1 VREER
6 THPTPQLSDGRVSR
20 RVLVVDGEP
29 ASGRATEDL
38 LRREDYWAVVTHDPV
53 AAEKLARVGAADVLA
68 VDLNLG
74 ALEVVPRWQRRQGDP
89 SPRETPPQNGDG
101 YAVLRALHSD
111 SSCARFPLFLLR
123 ARSDDESREPACRFG
138 LIDYVPKASQPRDLV
153 RGLDSV
159 FRDVVEPA
167 LLRDEQRM
175 EAEEGTPL
183 VDATEWG
190 RGETRY
196 RPFDTVPKP
205 LRTALLVD
213 PDLAYRR
220 YVRGVLAEHGFVVYE
235 VSSSAEALQLAI
247 ARRPWLILSEVNL
260 PDQSGFDLCARI
272 RSHGLLRRTP
282 LAFLSDWDE
291 PDKRYA
297 GLQLGADDYL
307 VKPITIRELVIRLEL
322 ILKRYKDLRPG
333 GQPGAGFRGS
343 VELVGSAG
351 LLQVCHLNRLTGT
364 LVVRHGAQQIKVA
377 FSTGEIVGAAGVHL
391 IRANGNDLRPEEI
404 VYTLLAWP
412 RGQFQFVPAPSV
424 QGEPIGEG
432 FDQILLEGCRR
443 LDEQDLTGAAG
454 S

>member
-1 VREER
+1 MREER
-6 THPTPQLSDGRVSR
+6 THPTPQLGNGRVSR
-20 RVLVVDGEP
+20 RVLVVDGE
-29 ASGRATEDL
+29 ATSGQATEQL
-38 LRREDYWAVVTHDPV
+38 LRREDYWAVVTHDPA

-74 ALEVVPRWQRRQGDP
+74 ALEHVPRWQRRQGDP
-89 SPRETPPQNGDG
+89 TPREAPPQGTEG

-123 ARSDDESREPACRFG
+123 ARSDDERREPACRFG
-138 LIDYVPKASQPRDLV
+138 LIDYLPKASKPEDLV
-153 RGLDSV
+153 KGLDTV

-167 LLRDEQRM
+167 LLRDEQRQ
-175 EAEEGTPL
+175 EAEEGTP
-183 VDATEWG
+183 VDTGAEWANG
-190 RGETRY
+190 IRY
-196 RPFDTVPKP
+196 RPFETVPKP

-220 YVRGVLAEHGFVVYE
+220 FVRGVMAEHGFVVYE
-235 VSSSAEALQLAI
+235 ASSSAEALQLAI

-333 GQPGAGFRGS
+333 SQPGAGFRGS
-343 VELVGSAG
+343 VELVGAAG
-351 LLQVCHLNRLTGT
+351 LLQVCHLNRLTGI
-364 LVVRHGAQQIKVA
+364 LMVRHGPQQIRVS
-377 FSTGEIVGAAGVHL
+377 FRSGEIVGASGVHL
-391 IRANGNDLRPEEI
+391 IRSNGDEPRPEEI
-404 VYTLLAWP
+404 VFTLLSWS
-412 RGQFQFVPAPSV
+412 RGQFQFAPAQSV
-424 QGEPIGEG
+424 DGQPIGEG

-443 LDEQDLTGAAG
+443 LDERDLDRAAG

>member
-6 THPTPQLSDGRVSR
+6 THPTPQLSNGRVSR
-20 RVLVVDGEP
+20 RVLVVDAE
-29 ASGRATEDL
+29 ASSGQATEQL
-38 LRREDYWAVVTHDPV
+38 LRREDYWAVVTHDPA

-74 ALEVVPRWQRRQGDP
+74 ALEHVPRWQRRQGDP
-89 SPRETPPQNGDG
+89 TPREAPPQGTEG

-123 ARSDDESREPACRFG
+123 ARSDDERREPACRFG
-138 LIDYVPKASQPRDLV
+138 LIDYLPKASQPQDLV
-153 RGLDSV
+153 RGLDTV

-175 EAEEGTPL
+175 EAEDGTP
-183 VDATEWG
+183 VDTEAEWANG
-190 RGETRY
+190 VRY
-196 RPFDTVPKP
+196 RPFETVPKP

-220 YVRGVLAEHGFVVYE
+220 FVRGVLAEHGFMVYE
-235 VSSSAEALQLAI
+235 ASSSVEALQLAI

-282 LAFLSDWDE
+282 LAFLSEWDE

-322 ILKRYKDLRPG
+322 ILKRYKDL
-333 GQPGAGFRGS
+333 QPGSQPGTGFRGS
-343 VELVGSAG
+343 VELVGAAG
-351 LLQVCHLNRLTGT
+351 LLQVCHLNRLTGN
-364 LVVRHGAQQIKVA
+364 LMVRHGPQQIRVS
-377 FSTGEIVGAAGVHL
+377 FRGGEIVGASGVHL
-391 IRANGNDLRPEEI
+391 IRSNGGDPQPEEI
-404 VYTLLAWP
+404 VFTLLSWP

-424 QGEPIGEG
+424 DGEPIGES

-443 LDEQDLTGAAG
+443 LDERHLSRASG

>member
-1 VREER
+1 MRDER
-6 THPTPQLSDGRVSR
+6 THPTPRLSNGRVSR
-20 RVLVVDGEP
+20 RVLVVDAE
-29 ASGRATEDL
+29 ASSGQATEQL
-38 LRREDYWAVVTHDPV
+38 LRREDYWAVVTPDPS

-68 VDLNLG
+68 VDLSLG

-89 SPRETPPQNGDG
+89 TPREAPPQGADG

-123 ARSDDESREPACRFG
+123 ARSNDERREPACRFG
-138 LIDYVPKASQPRDLV
+138 LIDYLPKASRPRDLV

-167 LLRDEQRM
+167 LQRDEQRQ
-175 EAEEGTPL
+175 EAEEGTP
-183 VDATEWG
+183 VDTAAEWG
-190 RGETRY
+190 NDARY
-196 RPFDTVPKP
+196 RPFETVPKP

-213 PDLAYRR
+213 PDIAYRR
-220 YVRGVLAEHGFVVYE
+220 FVRGILAEYEFVVYE
-235 VSSSAEALQLAI
+235 ASSAVEALQLAT
-247 ARRPWLILSEVNL
+247 ARRPWLILSEANL

-291 PDKRYA
+291 PDKRYT

-307 VKPITIRELVIRLEL
+307 VKPITVRELVIRLEL

-333 GQPGAGFRGS
+333 AQPGTGFRGS
-343 VELVGSAG
+343 VELVGASG
-351 LLQVCHLNRLTGT
+351 LLQVCHLNRLTGS
-364 LVVRHGAQQIKVA
+364 LLVRHGPQQVRVL
-377 FSTGEIVGAAGVHL
+377 FRHGEIVGASGTQLV
-391 IRANGNDLRPEEI
+391 RANGNDPQPDEI
-404 VYTLLAWP
+404 IYALLGWP
-412 RGQFQFVPAPSV
+412 RGQFQFVPAQKV
-424 QGEPIGEG
+424 DGEPIGEG

-443 LDEQDLTGAAG
+443 LDERQKLPRASG

>member
-6 THPTPQLSDGRVSR
+6 THPTPQLSNGRVSR
-20 RVLVVDGEP
+20 RVLVVDGE
-29 ASGRATEDL
+29 ASSGQATELL
-38 LRREDYWAVVTHDPV
+38 LRREDYWAVVTHDPA

-74 ALEVVPRWQRRQGDP
+74 ALEHVPRWQRRQGDP
-89 SPRETPPQNGDG
+89 TPREAPPQGTEG

-123 ARSDDESREPACRFG
+123 ARGDDERRDPACRFG
-138 LIDYVPKASQPRDLV
+138 LIDYLPKASKPDALV
-153 RGLDSV
+153 KGLDTV

-167 LLRDEQRM
+167 LLRDEQRQ
-175 EAEEGTPL
+175 EAEEGTP
-183 VDATEWG
+183 VDTGTEWA
-190 RGETRY
+190 RGIRY
-196 RPFDTVPKP
+196 RPFETVPKP

-220 YVRGVLAEHGFVVYE
+220 FVRGVLAEHGFVVHE
-235 VSSSAEALQLAI
+235 ASSSAEALQLAI
-247 ARRPWLILSEVNL
+247 ARRPWLILSEVDL

-333 GQPGAGFRGS
+333 AQPGTGFRGS
-343 VELVGSAG
+343 VELVGAAG

-364 LVVRHGAQQIKVA
+364 LLVRHGPQQIKVS
-377 FSTGEIVGAAGVHL
+377 FGSGEIVGAGGVHL
-391 IRANGNDLRPEEI
+391 IRSNGSDNRPEEI
-404 VYTLLAWP
+404 VFTLLTWP
-412 RGQFQFVPAPSV
+412 RGQFQFTPAPSV
-424 QGEPIGEG
+424 EGQPIGDG

-443 LDEQDLTGAAG
+443 LDERDLSRASG